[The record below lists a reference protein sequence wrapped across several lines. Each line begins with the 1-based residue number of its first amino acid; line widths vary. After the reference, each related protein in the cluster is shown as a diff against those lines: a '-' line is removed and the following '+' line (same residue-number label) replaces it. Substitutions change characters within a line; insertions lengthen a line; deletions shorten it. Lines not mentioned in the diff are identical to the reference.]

1 MTVPPAAERTGLSG
15 AADAA
20 FIPQERG
27 ADVWPDMASGWETGK
42 SGDEKRPF
50 PGEGSGLEILPE
62 GCLLAEVGGHAFV
75 GRGHGRISLVPAEG
89 ADFPVQFEVLEG
101 VNHADGFIN
110 GAAQREVIDEL
121 VADDAVF
128 VNQEEAAVCLLYTSP
143 SPRD

>member
-1 MTVPPAAERTGLSG
+1 MKKGRSP
-15 AADAA
+15 
-20 FIPQERG
+20 ERG
-27 ADVWPDMASGWETGK
+27 AALKYCRG
-42 SGDEKRPF
+42 
-50 PGEGSGLEILPE
+50 

-75 GRGHGRISLVPAEG
+75 GRGHGRVSLVPAKG

-128 VNQEEAAVCLLYTSP
+128 VNQEEAAVSSPLTSTLP
-143 SPRD
+143 SSSISSSPASTP